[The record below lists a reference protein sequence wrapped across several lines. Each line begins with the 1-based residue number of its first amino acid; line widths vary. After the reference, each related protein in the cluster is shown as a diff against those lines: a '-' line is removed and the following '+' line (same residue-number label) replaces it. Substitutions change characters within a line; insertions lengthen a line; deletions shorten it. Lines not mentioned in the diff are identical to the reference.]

1 MPFLGTVAL
10 VFCMASLGLPGLG
23 NFVAE
28 FLTLIG
34 AWKSNPVLTIFAT
47 IGLVV
52 ATAYS
57 LRIMQKIFYGGY
69 ASEYTLPDLS
79 LREKVIM
86 VPLVVVI
93 VWLGVFPQ
101 PVLNTTGKLVTTVL
115 EDKVSQGPPPSTKNE
130 PMLISKDGLH
140 E

>member
-1 MPFLGTVAL
+1 
-10 VFCMASLGLPGLG
+10 MASAL
-23 NFVAE
+23 ARC
-28 FLTLIG
+28 
-34 AWKSNPVLTIFAT
+34 SLTIFAT

-57 LRIMQKIFYGGY
+57 LRIMQKIFYGAY
-69 ASEYTLPDLS
+69 AAEYTLPDLS

-115 EDKVSQGPPPSTKNE
+115 ENKVSQGPPPSTKNE

>member
-1 MPFLGTVAL
+1 L
-10 VFCMASLGLPGLG
+10 SGLG

-57 LRIMQKIFYGGY
+57 LRIMQKIFYGSLV
-69 ASEYTLPDLS
+69 SEHTLPDLS
-79 LREKVIM
+79 IREKLMM

-93 VWLGVFPQ
+93 VWLGIFPQ
-101 PVLNTTGKLVTTVL
+101 AVLNTTGKLVTTVL
-115 EDKVSQGPPPSTKNE
+115 ENKVSQAPPSSLKNE
-130 PMLISKDGLH
+130 KMLISKDGLH